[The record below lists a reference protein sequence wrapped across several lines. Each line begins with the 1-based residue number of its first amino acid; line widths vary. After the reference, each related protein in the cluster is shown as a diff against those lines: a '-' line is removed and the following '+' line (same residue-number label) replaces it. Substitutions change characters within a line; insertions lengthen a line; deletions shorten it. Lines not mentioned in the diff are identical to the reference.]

1 MHNTCC
7 IYHHVCMCVRK
18 ETFPGRRK
26 SIQAGHKHGHSSRSS
41 LQSSSYR
48 RHTVLIY
55 DLYLILVTTIQTAV
69 VFLFRAC
76 VPNIDDDDFI
86 RRSHAFCLLRV
97 LCQLWYY
104 FCLLLQF
111 TRSYAALRAADLEWI
126 VGPGYSLSGSQ
137 LTFLSNHKNFG
148 QGGGAGQE

>member
-1 MHNTCC
+1 MWKGWNSKYLSSAIDLHNTCC

-26 SIQAGHKHGHSSRSS
+26 SIQAGHKHGHSSRSY

-55 DLYLILVTTIQTAV
+55 DLYFILVTTIQTAV

-76 VPNIDDDDFI
+76 LPNIDDDDFI
-86 RRSHAFCLLRV
+86 RRSHAFCLFRV

-111 TRSYAALRAADLEWI
+111 IYIL
-126 VGPGYSLSGSQ
+126 GYHTFSGVP
-137 LTFLSNHKNFG
+137 KMRCRW
-148 QGGGAGQE
+148 AGLKVVTM

>member
-55 DLYLILVTTIQTAV
+55 DLYLILVTIILWCSFSELAYQTLMMMILLDVRMPSACLEYFPSFDIIFACYYNSYIFWDTILSVVYQKCAV
-69 VFLFRAC
+69 
-76 VPNIDDDDFI
+76 
-86 RRSHAFCLLRV
+86 
-97 LCQLWYY
+97 
-104 FCLLLQF
+104 
-111 TRSYAALRAADLEWI
+111 
-126 VGPGYSLSGSQ
+126 
-137 LTFLSNHKNFG
+137 
-148 QGGGAGQE
+148 GGRI